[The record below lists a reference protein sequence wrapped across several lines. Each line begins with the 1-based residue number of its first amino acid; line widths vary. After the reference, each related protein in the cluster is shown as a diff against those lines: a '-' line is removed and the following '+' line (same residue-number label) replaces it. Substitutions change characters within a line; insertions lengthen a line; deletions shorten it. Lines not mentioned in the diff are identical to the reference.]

1 MEAVR
6 ILSPSQ
12 NCIRALWKMSFSFL
26 FLHDCLYFKL
36 NIWMHF
42 YPQLSLLIINM
53 YFLTHVIH
61 CELCFRY
68 FLNICRIK
76 KCVVRF
82 LSWHKYAVDHMLYRK
97 VIHSFQ
103 IWKWKPVWNSIKP
116 VLFVMAARGH
126 LALVHL
132 LYERSKHIPDKF
144 MASVTS
150 LSLIQCSFCKQCFPI
165 KP

>member
-1 MEAVR
+1 MEAIR

-12 NCIRALWKMSFSFL
+12 NCIRALWKLSFSFL

-42 YPQLSLLIINM
+42 YPQLSWWLLICI
-53 YFLTHVIH
+53 FQHVIH

-68 FLNICRIK
+68 FLNICREK
-76 KCVVRF
+76 KCVVMF

-103 IWKWKPVWNSIKP
+103 IWKWKPVWNSSI
-116 VLFVMAARGH
+116 VCYDSRAT
-126 LALVHL
+126 L
-132 LYERSKHIPDKF
+132 LYFTCF
-144 MASVTS
+144 MNAVNIFLIS
-150 LSLIQCSFCKQCFPI
+150 LWPQSQV
-165 KP
+165 